1 MSSAAAESCKAS
13 GHQERDSHISCECQQ
28 AAGRRRCSA
37 SPEPEGREGKENKD
51 RDGCGG
57 NHGPD
62 KQQPVSTECEESR
75 GPFFPDDDSN
85 QILPVE
91 HFFGNM
97 DIVQVRR
104 GSFSLTELVFC
115 CIQWPDQNFKT
126 IFSEIPI
133 SPLYRAITLGLPVS
147 LLLESI

>member
-1 MSSAAAESCKAS
+1 MSRKVCVLKRTSHQKLKLLFSGFCNIPQTSATRKRPAKRPKMASAESCRVSA
-13 GHQERDSHISCECQQ
+13 HQERDSHISCECQQ
-28 AAGRRRCSA
+28 AAGGTRCSA

-51 RDGCGG
+51 WDGCGA
-57 NHGPD
+57 NHGLD
-62 KQQPVSTECEESR
+62 KREPASTACEESR

-104 GSFSLTELVFC
+104 
-115 CIQWPDQNFKT
+115 
-126 IFSEIPI
+126 
-133 SPLYRAITLGLPVS
+133 
-147 LLLESI
+147 